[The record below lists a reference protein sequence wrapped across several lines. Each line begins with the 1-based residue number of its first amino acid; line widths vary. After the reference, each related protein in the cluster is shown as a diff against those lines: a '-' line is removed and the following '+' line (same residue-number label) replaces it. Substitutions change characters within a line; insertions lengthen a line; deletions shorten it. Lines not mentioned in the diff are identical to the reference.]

1 MNCEDACCTC
11 RGQFEKSQNRKIRTS
26 PILSY
31 IHPLSTTYTITTCHT
46 LKVMTLIVIAKVS
59 RLAMTKRLTRK
70 AVTAARTETPS
81 RMEMGALRELLC
93 RTAHGVVFK
102 AIGDQK
108 YVLSRFCFSTAS
120 YDADDV
126 CTDRIEAESR
136 KKQLLR
142 KLAIRIAP
150 LGTKRKLELAAGK
163 LGHHA
168 RLPPAL
174 CMRARTCRFI
184 CKAVVKIGWS
194 CC

>member
-26 PILSY
+26 PILCY

-81 RMEMGALRELLC
+81 RMEMGALRGLLC
-93 RTAHGVVFK
+93 RTAHGIEFK

-136 KKQLLR
+136 KKTITTQ
-142 KLAIRIAP
+142 
-150 LGTKRKLELAAGK
+150 
-163 LGHHA
+163 A
-168 RLPPAL
+168 RNPHCSSRNQSEA
-174 CMRARTCRFI
+174 RASSR
-184 CKAVVKIGWS
+184 
-194 CC
+194 